1 MKEKLKKELK
11 NLPSLFSG
19 ALICAALMIIIYALK
34 GVWPFGTA
42 DITFD
47 DMAQSSLPIQ
57 YHIYDWF
64 HGEKAMNFDWFTG
77 LGVNIISSAI
87 ITPFHLVL
95 LLFERENLIHALAAL
110 ILVYVIA
117 AAVTSK
123 FVFDKL
129 FPDTNQLWRTAFSA
143 LYAMSAYSMYYYTNS
158 SWLAFVAVFPLV
170 IYGLKLLLVDNK
182 PICYTLFFAYTLF
195 LSVYQGFMIT
205 LAVFFLSGIYLVLL
219 APKEIRGQRTCMLG
233 LSTLTGALLS
243 AWRSV
248 PTAIQ
253 TFSSKRLQTSLETEE
268 GLISKI
274 LNKSPISTV
283 SSKLIL
289 TVGLQLAFILVV
301 LLIVRYFK
309 AKKKKEALFVF
320 GAVTVT
326 LSPVV
331 FENTN
336 LIWHGGSYIGF
347 TMRFFYASVFTVLLL
362 ALLAI
367 DRYGETIT
375 VPKNKIV
382 KALTLVAA
390 AVFTVGFVYAL
401 YFYITNCHSSAIK
414 EGDTTGHVYSR
425 CFALIAATAFPL
437 FTLLLLQKKY
447 ITRAFC
453 FVLCIVQCFATGYTG
468 IANEHQKKA
477 EEKFYNSSSFVEYC
491 NEVSALDTDCGVM
504 GKIKNADT
512 SLNTNYPFLL
522 ASPAFSNWTHTIPLY
537 MQQAAAA
544 LGYST
549 QYTRVLDSGGTAFTD
564 GIFGI
569 KKLVQRNHHKI
580 TDQYTLIESTENFNL
595 YENNYPV
602 EFGLLADEGLL
613 ESITDAPL
621 EQRFETQNKLWQLF
635 TGGDDELFEICT
647 RDADSENIRLVSSS
661 DSMLV
666 FRYVAKEDSVLYIN
680 FGKYEKKHIY
690 KTEVNGELVLGA
702 YYKQTK
708 YYLFPSA
715 AVNGIMALGS
725 FKAGETAEIT
735 VSCINGN
742 VFTDDTVQLACMPL
756 EKMTALNTFAKDN
769 VTNEAMGKSSLSFD
783 YSNTSGEAKYLFVP
797 VTYDKGWSC
806 EINGEKAAVHKALGA
821 YIAVEVPE
829 GKGHVSLEFTAYGTD
844 IGIAIS
850 LAGVA
855 ILTIMLFIMKKRGYE
870 VPQIIGKT
878 VFAVFAAVVI
888 LAHIAVYIIPAG
900 YSVAG
905 YIEKIETL
913 I

>member
-1 MKEKLKKELK
+1 MKEKLKKEAK
-11 NLPSLFSG
+11 NLPSYFSG

-57 YHIYDWF
+57 YHIYDWL
-64 HGEKAMNFDWFTG
+64 HGEKAMNFDWYTG
-77 LGVNIISSAI
+77 LGTNIVSSAV

-95 LLFERENLIHALAAL
+95 LLFKRENLIHALAAL
-110 ILVYVIA
+110 ILAYITG

-129 FPDTNQLWRTAFSA
+129 FPNTNQLWRTAFSV
-143 LYAMSAYSMYYYTNS
+143 LYAMSAYSTYYYTNS

-170 IYGLKLLLVDNK
+170 IYGLKLLLIDNK

-195 LSVYQGFMIT
+195 LSVYQGFMVT
-205 LAVFFLSGIYLVLL
+205 LAVFFLSGLYLVLL

-248 PTAIQ
+248 PTAVQ
-253 TFSSKRLQTSLETEE
+253 TLASKRLQTSLETEE

-274 LNKSPISTV
+274 LNKAPAGSLPA
-283 SSKLIL
+283 KLIL
-289 TVGLQLAFILVV
+289 TVGLQLGFILVV
-301 LLIVRYFK
+301 LLIARYFK
-309 AKKKKEALFVF
+309 NKKKKEALFVF
-320 GAVTVT
+320 GAVAVT
-326 LSPVV
+326 LCPVV

-336 LIWHGGSYIGF
+336 LIWHGGSYVDF
-347 TMRFFYASVFTVLLL
+347 PMRFFYASVFTVLML
-362 ALLAI
+362 ALLSI

-375 VPKNKIV
+375 IPKNKIV
-382 KALTLVAA
+382 KALTLVAV
-390 AVFTVGFVYAL
+390 AVFTVGFIYAL
-401 YFYITNCHSSAIK
+401 YFYITNCHGTIK
-414 EGDTTGHVYSR
+414 EDEKIGIAYIK
-425 CFALIAATAFPL
+425 CFAVIAATAFPL

-504 GKIKNADT
+504 GKIKNPDT

-522 ASPAFSNWTHTIPLY
+522 SSPSFSNWTHTIPLY

-564 GIFGI
+564 GILGV
-569 KKLVQRNHHKI
+569 KKLVQRNHHKA
-580 TDQYTLIESTENFNL
+580 TDQYTLIDSTENFDL
-595 YENNYPV
+595 YENNYAV

-613 ESITDAPL
+613 ESITDTSL

-666 FRYVAKEDSVLYIN
+666 FRYTAQEDSVLYIN

-690 KTEVNGELVLGA
+690 KTEVNGEMILGA
-702 YYKQTK
+702 YYKQTN

-715 AVNGIMALGS
+715 AVNGTMTLGS
-725 FKAGETAEIT
+725 FKAGETAEI
-735 VSCINGN
+735 VISCINGN
-742 VFTDDTVQLACMPL
+742 VFTDDTVQLASMPL
-756 EKMTALNTFAKDN
+756 EKMEVLNTLAKDN
-769 VTNEAMGKSSLSFD
+769 VTNEVRGKSSLSFD
-783 YSNTSGEAKYLFVP
+783 YSNTTGESRYLFVP

-806 EINGEKAAVHKALGA
+806 EINGEKATVHQALGA

-829 GKGHVSLEFTAYGTD
+829 GEGNVTLEFTAHGTNV
-844 IGIAIS
+844 GIAVTIIGAAL
-850 LAGVA
+850 LAV
-855 ILTIMLFIMKKRGYE
+855 MLFIMKKRGYAI
-870 VPQIIGKT
+870 PTLLGK
-878 VFAVFAAVVI
+878 AVFAAFAAAVV
-888 LAHIAVYIIPAG
+888 LALIAVYIIPAG
-900 YSVAG
+900 YSIAG